1 MQYTPT
7 KNYVTYNWRLR
18 TLDLKELRK
27 RIDAL
32 DEEILNLLNQRA
44 EVVKEVGRVKSKS
57 NTSYYVPHRE
67 KAVISRLQSMNNGSF
82 PNSALES
89 VYKEIMSACRSLE
102 APLSV
107 AYLGPEA
114 SNTHIAVIKQ
124 FGSSITY
131 RPVRSQGEVFKEV
144 EAGRANYGVV
154 AIENTTEGTVNAT
167 LDAFVKSELSICSEI
182 LVPISHYLLS
192 NSSLEN
198 IKEVHS
204 HPQVLAQSRGWIEK
218 NLPNVEVVAA
228 ASSAEAAIL
237 AAEKEN
243 IAAIGTRLAADLYKL
258 NVLAEKIQ
266 DVPNNM
272 TRFLVIG
279 HHYSDR
285 SGSDRTSV
293 IFSVKH
299 KAGSLVNALNLFA
312 RHGLNLTNIQLRPS
326 GVKAWEYVFFIDLE
340 GHIDDIPL
348 KEALQELEK
357 ESILVKMLGSYP
369 RAESHV

>member
-1 MQYTPT
+1 MIAENRATC
-7 KNYVTYNWRLR
+7 NWRLR

-32 DEEILNLLNQRA
+32 DEKILNLLNQRA
-44 EVVKEVGRVKSKS
+44 EVVKEVGRVKTKA
-57 NTSYYVPHRE
+57 NASYYVPHRE
-67 KAVISRLQSMNNGSF
+67 KAVVSRLQSINNGPF

-102 APLSV
+102 SPLSV

-114 SNTHIAVIKQ
+114 SNTHIAAIKQ
-124 FGSSITY
+124 FGSSVTHK
-131 RPVRSQGEVFKEV
+131 PVRSQGEVFKEV
-144 EAGRANYGVV
+144 ETGRADYGVV
-154 AIENTTEGTVNAT
+154 AIENTTEGAVNAT
-167 LDAFVKSELSICSEI
+167 LDAFVKSELKICSEI

-204 HPQVLAQSRGWIEK
+204 HPQVLAQSRGWIEN
-218 NLPNVEVVAA
+218 NLAHAEVVAA

-243 IAAIGTRLAADLYKL
+243 MAAIGTRLAADLYGL

-285 SGSDRTSV
+285 TGSDRTSV

-299 KAGSLVNALNLFA
+299 APGSLANALMLLA
-312 RHGLNLTNIQLRPS
+312 KHGLDLTNIQLRPS
-326 GVKAWEYVFFIDLE
+326 GVKVWEYVFFIDLE
-340 GHIDDIPL
+340 GHIDDVPL